1 MLKNR
6 GGRLGRNPEQ
16 VKREVKTRRVFYEF
30 GNLSIWAFK
39 NLIIRGLAESAGLIV
54 ERFVF

>member
-16 VKREVKTRRVFYEF
+16 VKREVKTKRVFYEF
-30 GNLSIWAFK
+30 GNLSIWGVQKFDHP
-39 NLIIRGLAESAGLIV
+39 GFG
-54 ERFVF
+54 